1 MSTLVGMPVTIQKVL
16 RWKKDRNLGVAPE
29 WTTEPSIEDVTTLVR
44 RELKIPTPDLCVV
57 QFLAQNKFNKA
68 YSVTRGNSQEYVL
81 RLTIPVDPRSKTMS
95 EVATIEYIRHQTEIP
110 VPQVFCHQASTAN
123 EVGLE
128 WILMARMPGRRL
140 RDEWKD
146 MDYLKKEQLVRK
158 LVSVH
163 AQLFQQRFNRLGN
176 LYPAN
181 ELSQLSTSDMDN
193 ITFLGPD
200 ASIRSTQLALGKI
213 VSAPFF
219 WGKHIDHNVPRGP
232 YKHSRDWLSAQLQLN
247 LLDLNDE
254 SNRETSDEIKRSV
267 YQNIIDSLPSEFA
280 KECAARHTQ
289 QVDEMDTGPFL
300 EYNREKDDKAKNRA
314 QRLLDLLPKVFQEE
328 EEEEMFVLHHHNLH
342 AANILVDE
350 NGELTGISDWECAHT
365 APLWLACQLPKILEL
380 SGSTASVSN
389 LDPIQREIVEERNA
403 EYDTKVKLR
412 QVFLEEMQRVCP
424 EWVKVHQSNQL
435 KVGFEQVVQHFGAAG
450 DGKYIDRWIDEV
462 EKNGTAP
469 LLREIIR
476 TTWFE
481 EYFRNGYPF

>member
-1 MSTLVGMPVTIQKVL
+1 MPVTIQKGL

-57 QFLAQNKFNKA
+57 QFLTQNKFNKA
-68 YSVTRGNSQEYVL
+68 YTVTCGSSQEYVL
-81 RLTIPVDPRSKTMS
+81 RLTVPVDPRSKTMS
-95 EVATIEYIRHQTEIP
+95 EVATIKYIRHHTEIP

-140 RDEWKD
+140 CDEWKG

-254 SNRETSDEIKRSV
+254 SNRETSDEIKRS
-267 YQNIIDSLPSEFA
+267 
-280 KECAARHTQ
+280 
-289 QVDEMDTGPFL
+289 
-300 EYNREKDDKAKNRA
+300 DDKAKNRA
-314 QRLLDLLPKVFQEE
+314 QRLLDLLPKNFPEE
-328 EEEEMFVLHHHNLH
+328 EEEEEVFVLHHHNLH
-342 AANILVDE
+342 AASMLVDE

-365 APLWLACQLPKILEL
+365 APLWLACQSPKILEL

-389 LDPIQREIVEERNA
+389 PNPIQREIAEERNA

-412 QVFLEEMQRVCP
+412 QVFLEEMQSVCP
-424 EWVKVHQSNQL
+424 EWVEVHQSNQL